1 MSKPE
6 KKSIV
11 PATTAAIEPKSST
24 HDPIKFDRRS
34 SIRLPMTAVAM
45 ATIAL
50 EDGGTILTGVEIV
63 DTSAAGLGVRS
74 PVKISPGTTFTLY
87 PDKNTWPAKSGIV
100 SRCSW
105 DGEYFRCGLNLSL
118 AMAA

>member
-1 MSKPE
+1 MSKPA
-6 KKSIV
+6 KKSNV
-11 PATTAAIEPKSST
+11 PATSATIESKGAT
-24 HDPIKFDRRS
+24 HDPLKFDRRS

-45 ATIAL
+45 ATFGL

-63 DTSAAGLGVRS
+63 DTSAAGLGIRC
-74 PVKISPGTTFTLY
+74 PVEVKPGTSFTLY
-87 PDKNTWPAKSGIV
+87 PDKNNWPAKSGIV

-105 DGEYFRCGLNLSL
+105 DGEYYRCGLNLAL